1 MKWQFVKSEEKAV
14 YEYGALGE
22 SVSKVTVTVLED
34 GVKFTFVSTETA
46 NTFGYGICLQAT
58 GGNALSVL
66 YATTGNMAKQAY
78 GDWAWGYNLPSAY
91 GITAS
96 RTTVNGETVSEFFI
110 PNEVLGVESVTE
122 LKFCLFETVNSG
134 GSQYGIY
141 NCCKNGENEIAID
154 GGTQNF
160 LTVNV

>member
-1 MKWQFVKSEEKAV
+1 M
-14 YEYGALGE
+14 
-22 SVSKVTVTVLED
+22 SKVRVAVLED
-34 GVKFTFVSTETA
+34 GVKFTFISTETT
-46 NTFGYGICLQAT
+46 NTFGYGVCLQAT
-58 GGNALSVL
+58 GGDAFSVL

-78 GDWAWGYNLPSAY
+78 GDWAWRYNLPSAY

-96 RTTVNGETVSEFFI
+96 RKTVNGENVSEFFI
-110 PNEVLGVESVTE
+110 TNEVLGVESVTE
-122 LKFCLFETVNSG
+122 LKFCLFEIVNSG